1 MMAWMP
7 VVFVMLPILTAI
19 VVYLFNHP
27 KITMLVLIS
36 QALLLLMF
44 ALYLPEWMNG
54 VSRLIVFSGWNELFA
69 ISFYLDELSML
80 FVGLTVVMW
89 MVVLLYTYHQH
100 RHERLYFFFL
110 MFLEGVFLGLVQT
123 NDLFN
128 LFVFLELVTIL
139 VTILIAYKK
148 TGKAFRAA
156 LFYLLVNTV
165 GAMFFLLGIIF
176 LYYVY
181 GTINIQYLAANMG
194 WYSDQDIVKLA
205 YVMMLSGISIKAAFF
220 PLFTWLPR
228 AHGVAQTAISAL
240 LSGLIV
246 KGALYLFIKINI
258 IMFAN
263 AAYET
268 ETFFFYVGAVTGI
281 VGVLFALVQKDLKQ
295 ILAFHTVSQIGIVMM
310 GLSAATGLS
319 YTGGLLHLIN
329 HAFFKSLL
337 FLGAGHVIATY
348 QTKKYNEIH
357 GVASTMPW
365 TAIVLVVAMLSITGA
380 PLFNGFVSKSL
391 VKYSFKYDQFKM
403 VIFTLINIGTV
414 TSFVKFAGILF
425 GSKQAVVV
433 RHDWR
438 QYVAMGTLALACI
451 VIGTFYLPIGQLLF
465 STDLSYVHLTDL
477 QQWLDYVVYVIVG
490 VLVYRLVIKK
500 DYSPLQQLRSVA
512 ISFEDANYM
521 FILYFAAFAGVI
533 FFII

>member
-1 MMAWMP
+1 MMTWMP

-27 KITMLVLIS
+27 KITVLVLIS

-44 ALYLPEWMNG
+44 ALYLPEWVNG
-54 VSRLIVFSGWNELFA
+54 VSRLIVFGGWNELFA

-194 WYSDQDIVKLA
+194 WYADQDIVKLA

-263 AAYET
+263 VAYET

-295 ILAFHTVSQIGIVMM
+295 ILAFHTLSQIGIVMM

-348 QTKKYNEIH
+348 QTK
-357 GVASTMPW
+357 
-365 TAIVLVVAMLSITGA
+365 
-380 PLFNGFVSKSL
+380 
-391 VKYSFKYDQFKM
+391 
-403 VIFTLINIGTV
+403 
-414 TSFVKFAGILF
+414 
-425 GSKQAVVV
+425 
-433 RHDWR
+433 
-438 QYVAMGTLALACI
+438 
-451 VIGTFYLPIGQLLF
+451 
-465 STDLSYVHLTDL
+465 
-477 QQWLDYVVYVIVG
+477 
-490 VLVYRLVIKK
+490 
-500 DYSPLQQLRSVA
+500 
-512 ISFEDANYM
+512 
-521 FILYFAAFAGVI
+521 
-533 FFII
+533 